1 SLPSTDQNPK
11 YFQTSLFRCLGVT
24 ITFSAAVKLDSAL
37 SASRKSTVSSDSA
50 RQCDSCDLSLI
61 SGARPPANQ
70 TVLPL
75 FFFFFLHSN
84 INFYIRNSIFNN
96 YSNIYSN
103 LEYYLHALVCSM
115 RV

>member
-1 SLPSTDQNPK
+1 SLHSLYTTLAVGSTSLPSTAQNPK
-11 YFQTSLFRCLGVT
+11 YFQSSLFRFLGVT

-61 SGARPPANQ
+61 SGARPPAKQ

-75 FFFFFLHSN
+75 FLF
-84 INFYIRNSIFNN
+84 FYIRILIFTFEILFLTTIR
-96 YSNIYSN
+96 IYI
-103 LEYYLHALVCSM
+103 
-115 RV
+115 RI